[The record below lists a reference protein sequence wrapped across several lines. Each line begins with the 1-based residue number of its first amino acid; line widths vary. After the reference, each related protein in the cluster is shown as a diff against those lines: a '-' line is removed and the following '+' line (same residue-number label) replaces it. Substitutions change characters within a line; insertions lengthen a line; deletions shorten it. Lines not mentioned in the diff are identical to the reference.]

1 MKLSFAAIV
10 GALVAS
16 VCAKP
21 AFTNLDFTLTENTPF
36 TLEWVNATGPVT
48 ITLVRGA
55 DSQSL
60 QPIETL
66 TSTATGTSFT
76 WTPSGLPSGNYA
88 FRINDATSVSDPNFS
103 KLIVYVGTGSTSSS
117 SAKTTATVTSASSTE
132 TESVT
137 SATETETETTMTTSA
152 ARTTA
157 TTTPRPTT
165 VAPNNNNNAG
175 QRFSSPLALV
185 ILTVGALVFF
195 N

>member
-10 GALVAS
+10 GALVAT

-21 AFTNLDFTLTENTPF
+21 AFTNTDFTLTEGQPF

-48 ITLVRGA
+48 IVLVSGP
-55 DSQSL
+55 DSGSL
-60 QPIETL
+60 QPYSTL

-76 WTPSGLPSGNYA
+76 YTPSGIPSGNYA
-88 FRINDATSVSDPNFS
+88 FRINDASSVSDPNFS

-117 SAKTTATVTSASSTE
+117 SG
-132 TESVT
+132 
-137 SATETETETTMTTSA
+137 
-152 ARTTA
+152 RTTA
-157 TTTPRPTT
+157 TTSAPSTTGTTTSASTTEASTTLTTTSAHRTTASTTPRPT
-165 VAPNNNNNAG
+165 VAPNNNNNGAG

-185 ILTVGALVFF
+185 IITAAALVFF